1 MFLLFSKVVTLVYEN
16 CLGCFVALSLEFFD
30 MITED
35 NDFIMKY
42 DTYFFI
48 SNILMLIS
56 KRIAYFCG
64 VYTKLVEKIN

>member
-1 MFLLFSKVVTLVYEN
+1 MKTVLAVLL
-16 CLGCFVALSLEFFD
+16 LSLEFFD

-48 SNILMLIS
+48 NAYI
-56 KRIAYFCG
+56 KKIAYFCG

>member
-48 SNILMLIS
+48 SN
-56 KRIAYFCG
+56 R
-64 VYTKLVEKIN
+64 VYIE

>member
-42 DTYFFI
+42 YTYFFNAYI
-48 SNILMLIS
+48 KRLLTFAEFIL
-56 KRIAYFCG
+56 
-64 VYTKLVEKIN
+64 N

>member
-1 MFLLFSKVVTLVYEN
+1 MKTVLAVLL
-16 CLGCFVALSLEFFD
+16 LSLEFFD

-56 KRIAYFCG
+56 KRLLTFAEFILNYS
-64 VYTKLVEKIN
+64 KK

>member
-1 MFLLFSKVVTLVYEN
+1 MKTFLAVLL
-16 CLGCFVALSLEFFD
+16 LSLEFFD

-56 KRIAYFCG
+56 KRLLTFAEFI
-64 VYTKLVEKIN
+64 LN

>member
-1 MFLLFSKVVTLVYEN
+1 
-16 CLGCFVALSLEFFD
+16 

-48 SNILMLIS
+48 SNIFNAYI
-56 KRIAYFCG
+56 KKIAYFAEFI
-64 VYTKLVEKIN
+64 LN

>member
-1 MFLLFSKVVTLVYEN
+1 
-16 CLGCFVALSLEFFD
+16 

-56 KRIAYFCG
+56 KRLLNFAG
-64 VYTKLVEKIN
+64 VYTKLGRKNKLKELLKDL

>member
-48 SNILMLIS
+48 SNIFMLIS
-56 KRIAYFCG
+56 KRLLTFAEFI
-64 VYTKLVEKIN
+64 LN

>member
-48 SNILMLIS
+48 SNIFAYI
-56 KRIAYFCG
+56 KKIAYFCG

>member
-48 SNILMLIS
+48 SNKQTDILKMKIKS
-56 KRIAYFCG
+56 K
-64 VYTKLVEKIN
+64 

>member
-16 CLGCFVALSLEFFD
+16 CLGCFVALSLD

-56 KRIAYFCG
+56 KRLLTFAEFI
-64 VYTKLVEKIN
+64 LN

>member
-42 DTYFFI
+42 DFI
-48 SNILMLIS
+48 PIFKRFVTFGEFIL
-56 KRIAYFCG
+56 
-64 VYTKLVEKIN
+64 N

>member
-1 MFLLFSKVVTLVYEN
+1 MKTVLAVLLLF
-16 CLGCFVALSLEFFD
+16 LEFFD

-56 KRIAYFCG
+56 KRLLTFAEFILNWS
-64 VYTKLVEKIN
+64 KK